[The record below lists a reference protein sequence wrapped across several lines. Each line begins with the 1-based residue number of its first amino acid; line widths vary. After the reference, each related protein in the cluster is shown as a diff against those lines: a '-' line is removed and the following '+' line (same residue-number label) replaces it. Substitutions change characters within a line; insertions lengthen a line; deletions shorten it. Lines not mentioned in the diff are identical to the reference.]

1 MNKYQKIQMYGNSN
15 NNTNNVNVNAKKKS
29 KAPIIIVVVLI
40 VVLLL
45 GCLTIGGVMFAIGM
59 LKNFNKNEAIN
70 KIENITKVINTT
82 NTNNSKNNTSR
93 NTNNSLN
100 NTSNTNKNST
110 INNTT
115 SNTNNTTSTNST
127 AQSNLSTVTDAKV
140 STKENPLEKGT
151 WGIASKYSTE
161 SKEYEDVYVK
171 VTNIVRGEEAK
182 KAVQD
187 YIKSKSYYKY
197 EEPKEG
203 LEWVVLD
210 YDLDF
215 ANFKKSSLGANADVT
230 ASIRGIGDHSSVVY
244 NGTTYILSSRYIGSS
259 DYVKTQTTTGKIA
272 FQMPI
277 GCKDYIV
284 QFGSYNNTNAYF
296 KGE

>member
-1 MNKYQKIQMYGNSN
+1 M
-15 NNTNNVNVNAKKKS
+15 
-29 KAPIIIVVVLI
+29 LI

-45 GCLTIGGVMFAIGM
+45 GCLTIGGVVVGIQIF
-59 LKNFNKNEAIN
+59 KNSSSELQKN
-70 KIENITKVINTT
+70 KIENIINDIENKTNETKNIITT
-82 NTNNSKNNTSR
+82 NTNSYNKDNNKINSITNKTNASNNTA
-93 NTNNSLN
+93 NTAVNNTVNNSSVNNTTVN
-100 NTSNTNKNST
+100 NTSNSLAATEAK
-110 INNTT
+110 
-115 SNTNNTTSTNST
+115 TSTQES
-127 AQSNLSTVTDAKV
+127 
-140 STKENPLEKGT
+140 PLQKGV

-161 SKEYEDVYVK
+161 TKKYEDVYIK

-187 YIKSKSYYKY
+187 YVNSKTYLKY

-215 ANFKKSSLGANADVT
+215 ANYTKPSLGANADVT
-230 ASIRGIGDHSSVVY
+230 VSIRGVGNNSSVKY
-244 NGTTYILSSRYIGSS
+244 NGVTYILTSRYIGSS
-259 DYVKTQTTTGKIA
+259 NYVKTQNAEGKIA

-284 QFGSYNNTNAYF
+284 QFGASNNTNAYF
-296 KGE
+296 KCE